1 MPSSTSGSTSPPD
14 LLTRLIWERA
24 NVVEQEVQM
33 RMRFDRLLPGDVKK
47 LFEVEFRAVLELAA
61 GGVETVDDDI
71 DG

>member
-1 MPSSTSGSTSPPD
+1 M
-14 LLTRLIWERA
+14 
-24 NVVEQEVQM
+24 EQEVQM

>member
-1 MPSSTSGSTSPPD
+1 MPLSTSGSTSQPD

-24 NVVEQEVQM
+24 NVMEQEVQM

>member
-1 MPSSTSGSTSPPD
+1 M
-14 LLTRLIWERA
+14 
-24 NVVEQEVQM
+24 EQEVQM

-47 LFEVEFRAVLELAA
+47 LFEVEVRAVLELAA